1 MFGINVF
8 VLLKKIDMKK
18 DINNK
23 SYLNDFSEDDDL
35 TFGQDDARGDE
46 VINDIMSD
54 NDELLTEREVD
65 NLQDKYDELNN
76 SYLRLHAEFDNYRK
90 RTLKEKIEIIKA
102 GGERVLTD
110 MIPLVDDFE
119 RALETVQIAD
129 NKEAIVEG
137 LELIY
142 SKFISFLNQNGVKE
156 MEAIGEKFDA
166 DKFEAITTIP
176 AQNESQKDMV
186 VDCIQKGY
194 KLDEKVLRFPKVIVG
209 K

>member
-1 MFGINVF
+1 
-8 VLLKKIDMKK
+8 MKK
-18 DINNK
+18 DNNNK
-23 SYLNDFSEDDDL
+23 NYSEESLEDDNL
-35 TFGQDDARGDE
+35 TFGQKETGAGE
-46 VINDIMSD
+46 IINDNMSGEEEILAD
-54 NDELLTEREVD
+54 QAED
-65 NLQDKYDELNN
+65 LQEKYEDLNN

-90 RTLKEKIEIIKA
+90 RTLKEKIEIIRA

-119 RALETVQIAD
+119 RALDTVHKAD
-129 NKEAIVEG
+129 DKEAILEG

-142 SKFISFLNQNGVKE
+142 GKFVSFLNQNGVKE
-156 MEAIGEKFDA
+156 IEAIGEKFDA

-176 AQNESQKDMV
+176 AQNELQKDVV

>member
-1 MFGINVF
+1 MKQRDKN
-8 VLLKKIDMKK
+8 KKH
-18 DINNK
+18 
-23 SYLNDFSEDDDL
+23 SEEFQDDENL
-35 TFGQDDARGDE
+35 TFGQDESIEETDL
-46 VINDIMSD
+46 NDILSD
-54 NDELLTEREVD
+54 DEKLIDDQEIDEEET
-65 NLQDKYDELNN
+65 LQEKYDELNN
-76 SYLRLHAEFDNYRK
+76 SHLRLHAEFDNYRK
-90 RTLKEKIEIIKA
+90 RTLKEKMEIIKA

-110 MIPLVDDFE
+110 MIPLIDDFE
-119 RALETVQIAD
+119 RALEVVHQSD

-156 MEAIGEKFDA
+156 IEAIGEPFNA

-176 AQNESQKDMV
+176 VQDNSQKDIV

-194 KLDEKVLRFPKVIVG
+194 ILNEKVLRFPKVIVG

>member
-1 MFGINVF
+1 
-8 VLLKKIDMKK
+8 MKK
-18 DINNK
+18 EDKNK
-23 SYLNDFSEDDDL
+23 KHSEEFVEDENLTFRQEELEGNDNSHDNMSEDDKDSL
-35 TFGQDDARGDE
+35 KELDE
-46 VINDIMSD
+46 I
-54 NDELLTEREVD
+54 EV
-65 NLQDKYDELNN
+65 LQNKYDELNN

-90 RTLKEKIEIIKA
+90 RTLKEKVEIIKA

-110 MIPLVDDFE
+110 IIPLVDDFE
-119 RALETVQIAD
+119 RALETVQNAD

-166 DKFEAITTIP
+166 DKFEAVTTI
-176 AQNESQKDMV
+176 QVEDKSQKDVV

>member
-1 MFGINVF
+1 
-8 VLLKKIDMKK
+8 MKK
-18 DINNK
+18 EDKNK
-23 SYLNDFSEDDDL
+23 KHSEEFTEDENLTFRQEELEGNDNAHDNMSEDEKTSKQEL
-35 TFGQDDARGDE
+35 DE
-46 VINDIMSD
+46 V
-54 NDELLTEREVD
+54 EV
-65 NLQDKYDELNN
+65 LQNKYDELNN

-90 RTLKEKIEIIKA
+90 RTLKEKVEIIKA

-110 MIPLVDDFE
+110 IIPLVDDFE
-119 RALETVQIAD
+119 RALETVQNAD

-166 DKFEAITTIP
+166 DQFEAVTTI
-176 AQNESQKDMV
+176 QVEDKSQKDVV

>member
-1 MFGINVF
+1 
-8 VLLKKIDMKK
+8 MKQK
-18 DINNK
+18 DKNK
-23 SYLNDFSEDDDL
+23 NYSEDLLREDGMTEEQYNLGEEDN
-35 TFGQDDARGDE
+35 T
-46 VINDIMSD
+46 SD
-54 NDELLTEREVD
+54 NLSDVEELLTEEVID
-65 NLQDKYDELNN
+65 EMETLQENYDELNN

-90 RTLKEKIEIIKA
+90 RTLKEKMEIIKS
-102 GGERVLTD
+102 GGEKVLSE

-119 RALETVQIAD
+119 RALETVQNAD
-129 NKEAIVEG
+129 DKEAIVEG

-156 MEAIGEKFDA
+156 IEAIGEPFDA

-176 AQNESQKDMV
+176 AQNKSQKDMV

-194 KLDEKVLRFPKVIVG
+194 ILNEKVLRFPKVIVG

>member
-1 MFGINVF
+1 
-8 VLLKKIDMKK
+8 MKK
-18 DINNK
+18 EDKNK
-23 SYLNDFSEDDDL
+23 KYSEEFTEDENLTFRQEELEGNDNTHDNMSEDEKTSIEEL
-35 TFGQDDARGDE
+35 DE
-46 VINDIMSD
+46 V
-54 NDELLTEREVD
+54 EV
-65 NLQDKYDELNN
+65 LQNKYDELNN

-90 RTLKEKIEIIKA
+90 RTLKEKVEIIKA
-102 GGERVLTD
+102 GGEKVLTD
-110 MIPLVDDFE
+110 IIPLVDDFE
-119 RALETVQIAD
+119 RALETVQNAD

-156 MEAIGEKFDA
+156 VEAIGEKFDA
-166 DKFEAITTIP
+166 DKFEAVTTI
-176 AQNESQKDMV
+176 QVEDKSQKDIV